1 MSDEPFYSPT
11 HKPNQPREPKP
22 GERLWTM
29 TNGQSTC
36 WAELRAH
43 AGFGFCELQIFVNG
57 ELRVGHMHES
67 LDLALAEAAMKAE
80 MLRLRNWQP
89 RQRDERQ

>member
-11 HKPNQPREPKP
+11 HTPPGREPKL

-29 TNGQSTC
+29 TNGRSTC

-57 ELRVGHMHES
+57 ELRLGEMHRS
-67 LDLALAEAAMKAE
+67 RDLALSDAAMKVE
-80 MLRLRNWQP
+80 TLRLRDWQ
-89 RQRDERQ
+89 RA